1 MEPRPPRIHRP
12 NRFDAS
18 GPVAA
23 YHHAPPEAPTQDQ
36 RLRDSPERLAF
47 ALS

>member
-18 GPVAA
+18 GPVVA
-23 YHHAPPEAPTQDQ
+23 YHHAPTQDQ